1 MPTLLMIDDEPG
13 IQHAFRRI
21 FEKSDVE
28 VVTAGTGREGIEH
41 ARSGPDVIVI
51 DLGLPD
57 MSGLD
62 VFKAIR
68 EFDQQT
74 PAIFITGHGSTE
86 TAIEAVQLGAFDYL
100 FKPLELEEVR
110 SLVNQAMKI
119 SRSIRV
125 AARTTAIADDESVN
139 NADNADLLVGRCS
152 AMKDVY
158 CDIGRVAAR
167 DVTVLI
173 LGESGTGKE
182 LVARAIFQHSQRSK
196 GPFRAVNCAA
206 IPETLLESEL
216 FGHEKGAF
224 TGADQR
230 RIGRIEQCAGGT
242 LFLDEIGDMTPLTQA
257 KILRFLQEREF
268 ERVGSSTPIKADVRV
283 VAATNR
289 DLEAMVTAGDFRA
302 DLFYRLNNYTIAL
315 PPLRHRESDIDLLAE
330 YFLRRF
336 SREFGC
342 EAKRIDDEAMKAFH
356 QYPWPGNVR
365 EFESVI
371 RQALLSSS
379 GPVIIREFLPPQVT
393 SGVSAGD
400 RSGDLNRIIN
410 QVFAENAENVH
421 ASVLAA
427 VEEQLIRTAM
437 SRTEGN
443 LTQAAKLLGITRVTL
458 RSKLREYSDEEEH

>member
-1 MPTLLMIDDEPG
+1 MIDDEPG

-74 PAIFITGHGSTE
+74 PMIFITGHGSTE

-125 AARTTAIADDESVN
+125 AARTTAVADDESVN

-158 CDIGRVAAR
+158 RDIGRVAAR

-342 EAKRIDDEAMKAFH
+342 EAKRIDDEAMKVFH

-393 SGVSAGD
+393 SGVSTGD

-410 QVFAENAENVH
+410 QASAENAENVH